1 MANKYLEKI
10 ANDVSQKKKRHEN
23 AVLTGALGVVG
34 AHQGSKIVA
43 GLIGR
48 SSLEDLGKAEPYLRP
63 DLGTS
68 YLKDHDLDVVARR
81 KASSFS
87 RKPTGGTS
95 FAYSAVHGMGP
106 HAVDPWISQ
115 VTGLYRGTKYR
126 PKHGFVN
133 MDGAKSRAAYLH
145 ELGHL
150 NFRKNLGT
158 TGSKAQSILYGLG
171 TKGGLS
177 GILPVATFLGA
188 SSDSDKKSKALSTLS
203 MLPTAAVLGEEA
215 IASGSALKHIIKK
228 QGVSTA
234 LKASKS
240 FAKPFSTYGVSLAVP
255 QAVAYGLGR
264 RLRTAKLEH
273 RKAVEESKGLQ
284 KTASNQEVS
293 TPVPQPNLTRETLKN
308 MGTDMAFS
316 LPASAVGAGLG
327 VVGAHSLAQGSMK
340 GAASDL
346 WNSAKKKV
354 SGLRMSKGMGKAGL
368 VASLPLIG
376 YELGGHVGSYFGRR
390 HHLQRM
396 EAQQAKPM

>member
-34 AHQGSKIVA
+34 AHQGSKRVA

-81 KASSFS
+81 KARSFS

-95 FAYSAVHGMGP
+95 FAYSAVHGMG
-106 HAVDPWISQ
+106 
-115 VTGLYRGTKYR
+115 
-126 PKHGFVN
+126 
-133 MDGAKSRAAYLH
+133 
-145 ELGHL
+145 
-150 NFRKNLGT
+150 
-158 TGSKAQSILYGLG
+158 
-171 TKGGLS
+171 
-177 GILPVATFLGA
+177 
-188 SSDSDKKSKALSTLS
+188 
-203 MLPTAAVLGEEA
+203 
-215 IASGSALKHIIKK
+215 
-228 QGVSTA
+228 
-234 LKASKS
+234 
-240 FAKPFSTYGVSLAVP
+240 P

-376 YELGGHVGSYFGRR
+376 YEMGGHVGSYFGRR